1 MQGALASGGTRA
13 ILIAEDDEDLRAW
26 LHEVLAGEGYV
37 VMEAVNG
44 RGAMDLLHRTKVDV
58 CITDLA
64 MPEQEGIETIRLIRH
79 QYPELKIIAMSGAF
93 GPEVLR
99 ISRVLGAVAALRKP
113 VQATVLLQTVHKV
126 LGA

>member
-1 MQGALASGGTRA
+1 MQGFLARGTQV

-26 LHEVLAGEGYV
+26 LREVLGGEGYAV
-37 VMEAVNG
+37 LEAVNG
-44 RGAMDLLHRTKVDV
+44 RGAMDILRRARVDV

-99 ISRVLGAVAALRKP
+99 VSRVLGAVAALRKP
-113 VQATVLLQTVHKV
+113 VQASTLLQTVQQV
-126 LGA
+126 LAA